1 MTQIMPGGEPFFLK
15 GGPAGCL
22 MTHGFTAS
30 PQEVSWMGYELNKLG
45 YTVLS
50 VRLAGHATSLADL
63 ARMRWQDWLHSVE
76 DGYHQLAGHCKE
88 IVPIGISLGGAL
100 SLKLA
105 AHNPVR
111 AVIGISTPYRLNL
124 PAPAL
129 LKAASLIVPY
139 KRKGPPD
146 WNREGALEERVHYE
160 AYPLRAIAE
169 TALVLDDL
177 RPELSSIRCP
187 VLLMHSN
194 RDDFVTPDN
203 MDYLYTSLGST
214 VKKKRSFERSN
225 HILTCDVDREEV
237 LAAAVEFLQEL
248 STKQEQ

>member
-1 MTQIMPGGEPFFLK
+1 MTKIMPGGEPFFLK
-15 GGPAGCL
+15 GGSTGCL

-30 PQEVSWMGYELNKLG
+30 PQEVYWMGHELHKLG
-45 YTVLS
+45 YSVLG

-63 ARMRWQDWLHSVE
+63 ARMHWQDWLHSVE
-76 DGYHQLAGHCKE
+76 DGYHQLLGHCEE

-105 AHNPVR
+105 AHHPVR
-111 AVIGISTPYRLNL
+111 AVIGMSTPYRLNL

-129 LKAASLIVPY
+129 LKAVSLFLPY

-146 WNREGALEERVHYE
+146 WNRIEALEERVHYS

-194 RDDFVTPDN
+194 RMICNT
-203 MDYLYTSLGST
+203 
-214 VKKKRSFERSN
+214 
-225 HILTCDVDREEV
+225 
-237 LAAAVEFLQEL
+237 
-248 STKQEQ
+248 